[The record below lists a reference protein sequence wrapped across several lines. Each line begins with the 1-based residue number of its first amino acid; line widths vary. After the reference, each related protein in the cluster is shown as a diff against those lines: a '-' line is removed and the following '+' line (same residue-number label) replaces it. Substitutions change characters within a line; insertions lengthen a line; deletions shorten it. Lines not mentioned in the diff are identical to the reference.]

1 MAIVKKMI
9 DKMGGTISVTSEVGK
24 GSTFVVELPFEMGAA
39 PEKSKK
45 EEADKENSIHGL
57 NLMLVEDNEL
67 NREIATAIMKEIDNK
82 VLDYMGYVFMYYK
95 IQKLLDRGIELT
107 PEEIEKIDQMMRMYL
122 ELSANFRV
130 V

>member
-39 PEKSKK
+39 PEKSKN

-67 NREIATAIMKEIDNK
+67 NAEFAEI
-82 VLDYMGYVFMYYK
+82 
-95 IQKLLDRGIELT
+95 LL
-107 PEEIEKIDQMMRMYL
+107 
-122 ELSANFRV
+122 
-130 V
+130 

>member
-1 MAIVKKMI
+1 MSQAQRELLKNEKQKDQAKNRKSYAGKK
-9 DKMGGTISVTSEVGK
+9 V
-24 GSTFVVELPFEMGAA
+24 L
-39 PEKSKK
+39 
-45 EEADKENSIHGL
+45 
-57 NLMLVEDNEL
+57 LVEDNEL

>member
-1 MAIVKKMI
+1 MNRPAFSRVYM
-9 DKMGGTISVTSEVGK
+9 
-24 GSTFVVELPFEMGAA
+24 
-39 PEKSKK
+39 
-45 EEADKENSIHGL
+45 EA
-57 NLMLVEDNEL
+57 
-67 NREIATAIMKEIDNK
+67 AIMKEIDNK